1 MEIRTRHY
9 NDVVILSV
17 TGRLDSETAALFLQT
32 IIEQIAAGAVR
43 LVCDL
48 NQMTHLTNGGAK
60 ALAEA
65 VQLTREEGGDFRLAH
80 VQVQVKYVLNLTGV
94 DGMIKIYSN
103 VVGATAS
110 YFPGPV
116 PGER

>member
-1 MEIRTRHY
+1 MEIHTRHY

-17 TGRLDSETAALFLQT
+17 TGRLDSETAPQLLQT
-32 IIEQIAAGAVR
+32 IGEQITAGVIR

-48 NQMTHLTNGGAK
+48 NKVTHLTNGGAK
-60 ALAEA
+60 ALVEA
-65 VQLTREEGGDFRLAH
+65 VRLTQKEGGDFRLAH